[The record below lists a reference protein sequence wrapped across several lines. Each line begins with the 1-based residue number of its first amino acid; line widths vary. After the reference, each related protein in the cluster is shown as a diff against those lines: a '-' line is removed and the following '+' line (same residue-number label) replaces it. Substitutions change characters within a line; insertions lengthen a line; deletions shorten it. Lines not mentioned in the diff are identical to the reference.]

1 MLVNLAIV
9 VILALV
15 ARALLEKIKIP
26 GIIGM
31 ILIGIILGPY
41 CLNIIDPHILNN
53 ELAISKDLRTAALI
67 VILIRAGLGISKE
80 TLNKVGGPAATMSCI
95 PGLCEGGTITI
106 VAHYLIGMNWVMA
119 GILGFIIAA
128 VSPAVVVPQMLD
140 LKERGFGKNKEIPT
154 LILAGA
160 SVDDV
165 FAITIFSSLMGM
177 ATGATGRIAMK
188 LAGIPISII
197 TGILIG
203 AILGFCLHY
212 IFKLIHMRATQ
223 KAILFMVIAVLFN
236 NVEHLELF
244 PLASLLG
251 IMTIGFV
258 ILEKDSKIAKE
269 LAAKFNKIWVLA
281 EVILFVMIGAA
292 VNIKVMFHAGI
303 IGLAIIIIGLMARS
317 TGVYLALIGS
327 KLNKNEKLFCAFA
340 YLPKATVQAAIGAIP
355 LSQNLEYGETIL
367 AIAVLS
373 IIVTA
378 PLGSFLIRLSGH
390 RLLEPSYNKTEDKKI
405 TA

>member
-1 MLVNLAIV
+1 MLINLAIV
-9 VILALV
+9 VILALI
-15 ARALLEKIKIP
+15 ARALLEKIKVP
-26 GIIGM
+26 GILGM
-31 ILIGIILGPY
+31 ILVGIILGPS
-41 CLNIIDPHILNN
+41 CVNFINPNILDDS
-53 ELAISKDLRTAALI
+53 LAISKDLRTAALI

-80 TLNKVGGPAATMSCI
+80 TLNKVGAPAATMSCI
-95 PGLCEGGTITI
+95 PGLCEGGTITV
-106 VAHYLIGMNWVMA
+106 VAHYFLGFEWIYA

-165 FAITIFSSLMGM
+165 FAITIFSSLLGM
-177 ATGATGRIAMK
+177 AAGATGSIAMK
-188 LAGIPISII
+188 IVGIPISIV
-197 TGILIG
+197 TGIIIG
-203 AILGFCLHY
+203 GILGFILHF
-212 IFKLIHMRATQ
+212 IFKYIHMRATQ
-223 KAILFMVIAVLFN
+223 KAILFMIVAIVFN
-236 NVEHLELF
+236 YIEHQNYF

-258 ILEKDSKIAKE
+258 LLEKDSKIAKE

-281 EVILFVMIGAA
+281 EVILFVLIGAA
-292 VNIKVMFHAGI
+292 VQIDVMFKAGL
-303 IGLAIIIIGLMARS
+303 IGLAIIAIGLIARS
-317 TGVYLALIGS
+317 AGVYLALIGS
-327 KLNKNEKLFCAFA
+327 KLNGNEKLFCAFA

-355 LSQNLEYGETIL
+355 LSMGLPHGDTIL

-378 PLGSFLIRLSGH
+378 PLGSFLIRSTGPK
-390 RLLEPSYNKTEDKKI
+390 LLESDVKPTKNK
-405 TA
+405 

>member
-26 GIIGM
+26 GILGM
-31 ILIGIILGPY
+31 ILVGIVLGPS
-41 CLNIIDPHILNN
+41 CLDSIDANLLNIS
-53 ELAISKDLRTAALI
+53 EDLRTAALI
-67 VILIRAGLGISKE
+67 VILIRAGLGINKE
-80 TLNKVGGPAATMSCI
+80 TLNKVGVPAATMSCI
-95 PGLCEGGTITI
+95 PGLCEGGIITV
-106 VAHYLIGMNWVMA
+106 VAHYLIGMPWLIS

-140 LKERGFGKNKEIPT
+140 LKDKGFGKNKEIPT

-177 ATGATGRIAMK
+177 A
-188 LAGIPISII
+188 LAVGESKSLTMQLTGIPISII

-203 AILGFCLHY
+203 GILGFILHY
-212 IFKLIHMRATQ
+212 IFKLIKMRATK
-223 KAILFMVIAVLFN
+223 KAIVFMVTAIMFN
-236 NVEHLELF
+236 YIEHTKWI

-258 ILEKDSKIAKE
+258 LLEKDVKIAKE
-269 LAAKFNKIWVLA
+269 LAEKFNKMWILA
-281 EVILFVMIGAA
+281 EVLLFVMIGAA
-292 VNIKVMFHAGI
+292 VKIDVMFEAGL
-303 IGLAIIIIGLMARS
+303 IGLAIIAIGLIARS
-317 TGVYLALIGS
+317 GGVYLALIGS
-327 KLNKNEKLFCAFA
+327 KLNSQEKLFCAFS
-340 YLPKATVQAAIGAIP
+340 YLPKATVQAAIGALP
-355 LSQNLEYGETIL
+355 LEAGIEGGDKIL

-378 PLGSFLIRLSGH
+378 PLGAFLIKYSGPK
-390 RLLEPSYNKTEDKKI
+390 LLTQTKTQ
-405 TA
+405 